1 MIVSVAYNVQ
11 IQLNLTLSKIIDEIG
26 RFYTR
31 GRIIDPSS
39 HWLVFC
45 VKCKDGI
52 KRVQARRTTRG
63 EQCKEGLN
71 EV

>member
-1 MIVSVAYNVQ
+1 MFKF
-11 IQLNLTLSKIIDEIG
+11 NLTVTLSKIIDEIG

-31 GRIIDPSS
+31 GRVIDPSS
-39 HWLVFC
+39 YWLVLC

-52 KRVQARRTTRG
+52 KRVQARLTTRG